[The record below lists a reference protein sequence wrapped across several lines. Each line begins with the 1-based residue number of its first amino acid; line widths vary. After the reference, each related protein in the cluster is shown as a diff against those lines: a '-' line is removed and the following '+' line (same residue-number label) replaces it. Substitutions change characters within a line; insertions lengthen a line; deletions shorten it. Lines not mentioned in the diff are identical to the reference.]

1 VLTFYNLADYYGDML
16 IGLGFEEH
24 VTAIREGYRQG
35 GFKAA
40 MAAISDEYMDQV
52 PMVAAT
58 SIEEVRERLAPFVAA
73 GATRFIIP
81 YVPTT
86 DAVVEDAMAFLRAWG
101 EGRGA

>member
-1 VLTFYNLADYYGDML
+1 ML
-16 IGLGFEEH
+16 IGLGFEQH
-24 VTAIREGYRQG
+24 VTAVRNAHKQA

-40 MAAISDEYMDQV
+40 MAQVKDEYMDQV

-58 SIEEVRERLAPFVAA
+58 SIEEVRDRLAPFVEA

-86 DAVVEDAMAFLRAWG
+86 DNVVEDAMQFVRAWG
-101 EGRGA
+101 GDRVGRTVSVPTGR